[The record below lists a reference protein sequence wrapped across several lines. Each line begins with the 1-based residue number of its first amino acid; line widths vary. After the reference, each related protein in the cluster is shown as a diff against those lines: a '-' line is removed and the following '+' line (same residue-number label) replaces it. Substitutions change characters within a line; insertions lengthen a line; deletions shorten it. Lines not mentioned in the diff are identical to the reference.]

1 MLNPFLLATTYGHKP
16 HSTEISDEFKLRVC
30 TGGLAG
36 PNTADKCAA
45 KALDRFKAEN
55 GYAAYDIVARESQ
68 WFPSGYDYR
77 VRFRR

>member
-1 MLNPFLLATTYGHKP
+1 MFNPFLLATTYGHKP
-16 HSTEISDEFKLRVC
+16 QSTEIPDEFKLRVY

-36 PNTADKCAA
+36 PGTADKCAA
-45 KALDRFKAEN
+45 KALDKFKVEN